1 MEGKIICYNIK
12 SSNLQR
18 KDIDKFLRELVG
30 HNDKSHGGRYTYRKK
45 GLLDDIPNIKPIR
58 SVIVVSNENFPEI
71 ENILK
76 KYAINAYIRDILLK
90 EGDLK
95 ILCKDEKQN
104 KT

>member
-1 MEGKIICYNIK
+1 MDGKIICYNLK
-12 SSNLQR
+12 SSNLKR

-95 ILCKDEKQN
+95 ILCKDE
-104 KT
+104 

>member
-30 HNDKSHGGRYTYRKK
+30 HNDKSHRGRYTYRKR
-45 GLLDDIPNIKPIR
+45 GLLDDIANIKPVR
-58 SVIVVSNENFPEI
+58 SVIVVSNKNFPRI

-90 EGDLK
+90 EEDLK
-95 ILCKDEKQN
+95 ILCKDE
-104 KT
+104 